1 MKFSL
6 RQFIVPNF
14 GKRLSFMLPSII
26 LMGVF
31 ISLLMEIGWGTDPAS
46 FMNQN
51 IAALFGWSMGRT
63 QVSVYLVLLVI
74 TVLFGIEMIGFGT
87 LANMVFIG
95 YTIDLCR
102 WIWKN
107 IGFNTVLAEGPFA
120 LRVGVFVLSLVLF
133 AVVAAIYINAK
144 MGVAP
149 YDAVS
154 NILSKAIPVVPFFI
168 LRIIYDLTAVM
179 IGVFAGKMNPNGI
192 QGSIIG
198 SIIMSF
204 LIGPVITLV
213 AKPLNKI
220 L

>member
-1 MKFSL
+1 
-6 RQFIVPNF
+6 
-14 GKRLSFMLPSII
+14 MLPSII

-51 IAALFGWSMGRT
+51 IASLFGWSMGRT

-87 LANMVFIG
+87 LANMVLIG

-102 WIWKN
+102 WIWRTVGVN
-107 IGFNTVLAEGPFA
+107 MVLAEGNFA
-120 LRVGVFVLSLVLF
+120 LRIIVFVLSLVLF
-133 AVVAAIYINAK
+133 SVVAAIYINAK

-154 NILSKAIPVVPFFI
+154 NILSRAIPVVPFFL
-168 LRIIYDLTAVM
+168 LRIFYDLTAVM
-179 IGVFAGKMNPNGI
+179 IGFFAGKMNPDGI
-192 QGSIIG
+192 QGSIVG

-204 LIGPVITLV
+204 LIGPVISLV

>member
-1 MKFSL
+1 MNQRIITPGENYKGL
-6 RQFIVPNF
+6 DDWVRET
-14 GKRLSFMLPSII
+14 GCKKI
-26 LMGVF
+26 LMVCDGSIWYQKAFNAHLEEYDKLGV
-31 ISLLMEIGWGTDPAS
+31 
-46 FMNQN
+46 
-51 IAALFGWSMGRT
+51 
-63 QVSVYLVLLVI
+63 
-74 TVLFGIEMIGFGT
+74 EMIGFGT
-87 LANMVFIG
+87 LANMVLIG

-102 WIWKN
+102 WIWRN
-107 IGFNTVLAEGPFA
+107 IGFNTMLAEGPFA
-120 LRVGVFVLSLVLF
+120 LRVAVFVLSLLCF
-133 AVVAAIYINAK
+133 SVVAAIYINAK

-154 NILSKAIPVVPFFI
+154 NILSKAIPVVPFFL
-168 LRIIYDLTAVM
+168 LRIFYDLTAVM
-179 IGVFAGKMNPNGI
+179 IGFFAGKMNPDGI